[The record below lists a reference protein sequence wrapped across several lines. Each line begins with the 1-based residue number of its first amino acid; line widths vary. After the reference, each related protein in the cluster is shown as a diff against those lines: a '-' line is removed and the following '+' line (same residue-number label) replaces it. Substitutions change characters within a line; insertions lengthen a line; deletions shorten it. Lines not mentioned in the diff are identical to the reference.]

1 MWFASSHFVDMP
13 EVIPPGFSRVGMC
26 EPKNIIV
33 QIPISTALVTDMKT
47 MSMSRHFSD
56 GQRMS
61 LLTARFSDGEVRIR
75 IRSADECTSLTEFG
89 PGSTNQFRRGCRVR
103 GNEDGAYRIE
113 GIPEFLDDVLQT
125 SFVQITYHCL
135 PFVQRHGNGSKH
147 IRSLMPMCPSVNRT
161 CLKKY
166 QLTLR
171 QAYTAMAGGFIG
183 TRKSPSMTLRSLD
196 PQRRSFQLSP

>member
-13 EVIPPGFSRVGMC
+13 EVIPPGFSRIRMC

-47 MSMSRHFSD
+47 MSMSRHFSY

-61 LLTARFSDGEVRIR
+61 LLTTSFPDGEVRIR
-75 IRSADECTSLTEFG
+75 IRSTDECPSLTEFG

-135 PFVQRHGNGSKH
+135 PFVQKARQR
-147 IRSLMPMCPSVNRT
+147 I
-161 CLKKY
+161 
-166 QLTLR
+166 
-171 QAYTAMAGGFIG
+171 QAYTIAYAHVSIG
-183 TRKSPSMTLRSLD
+183 QPHMPEEISADSSPSVYGD
-196 PQRRSFQLSP
+196 GRRFHRNP